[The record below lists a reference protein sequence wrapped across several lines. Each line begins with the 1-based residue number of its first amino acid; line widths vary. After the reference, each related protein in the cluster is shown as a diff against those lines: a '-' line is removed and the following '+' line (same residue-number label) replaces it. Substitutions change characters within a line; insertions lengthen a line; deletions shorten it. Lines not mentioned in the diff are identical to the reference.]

1 MKAMLST
8 RVGGPD
14 TLELTEL
21 PDPVA
26 KPGEVVV
33 AVKACGVNY
42 PDVLM
47 IEDKYQSKPERPFAP
62 GGELAGVVER
72 VGEGVTTLKVGDRV
86 IGQAGWGGMATR
98 IALSA
103 ARCTPMP
110 EGMPFEEG
118 AAFFLTYGTSHYAL
132 KQRAAIKPGETLLV
146 LGAAGGVGLAAVE
159 LGKAMGAHVIAA
171 ASTQEKVDLAIKHGA
186 DSGVVYPTGTF
197 DKDGKKALGA
207 LFKDAVPKDGVDVI
221 YDAVGGDY
229 AEAALR
235 AIAWEGRFLVIGF
248 PAGIPSIPLNLAL
261 LKGCQIVGVFWGAFT
276 ARQPAENQEN
286 IKEMLQ
292 MYADG
297 KIKPYV
303 SAAYPLAQAGQ
314 AIADLAERRAQG
326 KVVVTMD

>member
-14 TLELTEL
+14 TLELTDL

-26 KPGEVVV
+26 KAGEVVV

-42 PDVLM
+42 PDVII
-47 IEDKYQSKPERPFAP
+47 IEDKYQFKPERPFAP
-62 GGELAGVVER
+62 GGELAGVVES
-72 VGEGVTTLKVGDRV
+72 VGEGVTALKVGDRV
-86 IGQAGWGGMATR
+86 IGQAGWGGMAEK
-98 IALSA
+98 IALPA

-110 EGMPFEEG
+110 QGMPFEEG
-118 AAFFLTYGTSHYAL
+118 AAFFLTYGTSYHAL

-186 DSGVVYPTGTF
+186 ESGVVYPTGAF

-207 LFKDAVPKDGVDVI
+207 IFKDAVPKDGVDVI
-221 YDAVGGDY
+221 YDGVGGDY

-248 PAGIPSIPLNLAL
+248 PAGIPSIPLNLTL

-276 ARQPAENQEN
+276 TKQPADNQQN

-292 MYADG
+292 LYADG

-303 SAAYPLAQAGQ
+303 SATYPLAEAGK
-314 AIADLAERRAQG
+314 AISDLAERRAQG
-326 KVVVTMD
+326 KVVVTMG

>member
-8 RVGGPD
+8 RVGGPE

-42 PDVLM
+42 PDVII
-47 IEDKYQSKPERPFAP
+47 IEDKYQFKPERPFAP
-62 GGELAGVVER
+62 GGELAGVVESI
-72 VGEGVTTLKVGDRV
+72 GEGVANLKVGDRV
-86 IGQAGWGGMATR
+86 IGQAGWGGMSEK
-98 IALSA
+98 IALDA
-103 ARCTPMP
+103 RRCTPMP

-118 AAFFLTYGTSHYAL
+118 AAFFLTYGTSYHAL
-132 KQRAAIKPGETLLV
+132 KQRASIRPGESLLV

-159 LGKAMGAHVIAA
+159 LGKAMGAKVIAA
-171 ASTQEKVDLAIKHGA
+171 ASTQEKIDLAIKHGA
-186 DSGVVYPTGTF
+186 ETGVVYPAGPF
-197 DKDGKKALGA
+197 DKDAKKALGA

-248 PAGIPSIPLNLAL
+248 PAGIPSIPLNLTL

-276 ARQPAENQEN
+276 TRQAADNQEN
-286 IKEMLQ
+286 IKELLQ

-303 SAAYPLAQAGQ
+303 SSTYPLAEAGK
-314 AIADLAERRAQG
+314 AITELAERRAQG
-326 KVVVTMD
+326 KVVVTM